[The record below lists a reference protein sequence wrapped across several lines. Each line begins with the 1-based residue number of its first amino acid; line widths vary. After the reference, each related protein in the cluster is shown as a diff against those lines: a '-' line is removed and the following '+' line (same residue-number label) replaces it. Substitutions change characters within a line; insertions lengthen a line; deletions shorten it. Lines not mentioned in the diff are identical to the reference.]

1 MDPVEALK
9 QIQAQLDSAAESR
22 ELDVIQR
29 HVARA
34 RGIIAKAL
42 PGPDPRRAPVA
53 AVSPVAKILNEPRL
67 GFVAEQRL
75 ALKKQAR

>member
-9 QIQAQLDSAAESR
+9 QIQAQLNSAAGSGDV
-22 ELDVIQR
+22 DVIQR

-34 RGIIAKAL
+34 RAILVKAL
-42 PGPDPRRAPVA
+42 PGSETKPAQVA
-53 AVSPVAKILNEPRL
+53 SVSPVAKILNEPRL

>member
-1 MDPVEALK
+1 MDAIEALK
-9 QIQAQLDSAAESR
+9 QIQAQLNGAAGSGDV
-22 ELDVIQR
+22 DVIQR
-29 HVARA
+29 HIARA
-34 RGIIAKAL
+34 RAILSKAL
-42 PGPDPRRAPVA
+42 PGAEVKPAVA

>member
-1 MDPVEALK
+1 MDAIDALK
-9 QIQAQLDSAAESR
+9 LIQAQLNSAAGSDDV
-22 ELDVIQR
+22 DVIQR

-34 RGIIAKAL
+34 RVILSKAL
-42 PGPDPRRAPVA
+42 PITEAKPVVA